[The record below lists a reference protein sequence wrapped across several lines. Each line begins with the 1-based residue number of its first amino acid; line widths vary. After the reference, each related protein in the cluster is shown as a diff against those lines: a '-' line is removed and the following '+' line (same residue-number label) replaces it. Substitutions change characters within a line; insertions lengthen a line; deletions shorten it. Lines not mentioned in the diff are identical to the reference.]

1 MPDAG
6 DGQIM
11 KRRQIEIIYTV
22 TIYLLT
28 AMISSAVGIL
38 FLKYIGKLYP
48 EFFYINLFRST
59 FLPLL
64 LSNFLASIIFLLASD
79 YHFRYAGFFES
90 FVRSVKYNLIMIAIW
105 AICLVLGKTEVRNS
119 RYFFVFV
126 FLFNTFLQA
135 FVMHYVQ
142 RRFIRKYYKTKN
154 GTLVGVLAA
163 THRAEGF
170 IGDLKKDWTRR
181 IVGLALVDQKMEDT
195 KGMKINGVEVVA
207 DRETFKDWVRSS
219 ALDEVF
225 IIVDY
230 ADLYELIPDMI
241 ELETMGVRVLMNLP
255 MLEELNQ
262 RFSFQDTEPN
272 APIITPEVRY
282 MGSVPYLSLK
292 PELPGPISLF
302 VKRLVDIV
310 GAIVGCAITLVLIV
324 LVGIPI
330 LIEDGWPM
338 FYVSERVGK
347 NGRIFK
353 MYKFRSMVK
362 DADQKKQD
370 LMDQNEVRG
379 QMFKMENDPRITKVG
394 RFIRRRSLDEW
405 PQFFNVLKGDM
416 SLVGTRPPTVDEY
429 NHYSSYHKRRLSMKP
444 GITGMWQVNGRS
456 DVKDF
461 EDVVR
466 MDCAYIDNWSF
477 ELDIKILFKTV
488 VNLFRRKNGAQ

>member
-429 NHYSSYHKRRLSMKP
+429 SHYSSYHKRRLSMKP

>member
-1 MPDAG
+1 
-6 DGQIM
+6 M

-22 TIYLLT
+22 GIYLLT
-28 AMISSAVGIL
+28 ALASCAVGIF

-64 LSNFLASIIFLLASD
+64 LSNFLASIIFLLATD
-79 YHFRYAGFFES
+79 YHFRNAGFFET

-105 AICLVLGKTEVRNS
+105 ATCLVLGKTEVRNS

-135 FVMHYVQ
+135 FVMYHIQ
-142 RRFIRKYYKTKN
+142 RKFIRKYYKTKN

-163 THRAEGF
+163 TARAEGF
-170 IGDLKKDWTRR
+170 IEDLKKDWTRR
-181 IVGLALVDQKMEDT
+181 IVGLALADQKVEDT

-207 DRETFKDWVRSS
+207 DRSNFKDWVRSS
-219 ALDEVF
+219 ALDEIF
-225 IIVDY
+225 IVVDY
-230 ADLYELIPDMI
+230 ADLYELIPDML
-241 ELETMGVRVLMNLP
+241 ELESMGVRILMNLP

-262 RFSFQDTEPN
+262 KLSCQDSEPN

-282 MGSVPYLSLK
+282 MGSVPYLSAK
-292 PELPGPISLF
+292 PELPGPVSLF
-302 VKRLVDIV
+302 VKRLVDIL

-324 LVGIPI
+324 LIGIPI
-330 LIEDGWPM
+330 LLEDGGPM
-338 FYVSERVGK
+338 FYISERVGK

-362 DADQKKQD
+362 DADQKKQN
-370 LMDQNEVRG
+370 LMDKNEIHG
-379 QMFKMENDPRITKVG
+379 QMFKMEDDPRITKVG
-394 RFIRRRSLDEW
+394 KFIRRRSLDEW
-405 PQFFNVLKGDM
+405 SQFFNVLIGDM

-429 NHYSSYHKRRLSMKP
+429 SHYSSYHKRRLSMKP
-444 GITGMWQVNGRS
+444 GITGMWQVSGRS

-477 ELDIKILFKTV
+477 ELDIKILIKTV
-488 VNLFRRKNGAQ
+488 VNLFKRKNGAR